1 MTILLQRDLPRLSRG
16 VCWLLF
22 AEGFDVQACAWCIR
36 VLLVAPLVSCIF
48 AVFSFF
54 LPFFFFFFGLDVLLA
69 PALRCVNDGL
79 LWNTKRGETLFR

>member
-54 LPFFFFFFGLDVLLA
+54 LPFFFFFFGLDVLFA
-69 PALRCVNDGL
+69 PAFLVSVLVALEYKAG
-79 LWNTKRGETLFR
+79 KILFR